1 MLRALRDTIEPQNIE
16 LKMMNADFFS
26 NLDELVKSLILL
38 DVAHKRLFTKP
49 STFIIRNSGFGIRY
63 SFNHDLSRFE
73 KKHYPWRDLTH
84 KNILPP
90 DNFL

>member
-16 LKMMNADFFS
+16 LKMMAAQVIFFQ
-26 NLDELVKSLILL
+26 
-38 DVAHKRLFTKP
+38 
-49 STFIIRNSGFGIRY
+49 TFIIRNSGFGIRY
-63 SFNHDLSRFE
+63 SFNDDLSRFE